1 MKLNLSFKIIGIVF
15 IISIISVSLNFF
27 LNFNQVTYNLESAE
41 IEKGK
46 AITRSLTASINDIK
60 KIDDKEF
67 ILSIVNKQLWLDSE
81 IINIQYYLKK
91 GDKFEL
97 FYESGYSSDEKTIDD
112 EINQNLIGNN
122 IIHHEI
128 ITEQNQRILRVITP
142 VHVSGQN
149 VAAFQI
155 DMTLEN
161 LDKTIKKSMTNLVF
175 FGLLFLFSIVLFVF
189 LFLRLFVITPI
200 LELNKGV
207 NEIAIGNFNFKI
219 KKHSKDEI
227 GELSDSFNKMAQE
240 IKTANL
246 EIKKHEHELEKQVEK
261 RTKELQDKI
270 EQLEKFQRLTVG
282 REIKM
287 VELKK
292 QLEELKKKK

>member
-207 NEIAIGNFNFKI
+207 NEIAVGNFNFKI